1 VIGFRRVR
9 FLSREVELALTGMA
23 AELKDLRSTM
33 KLMAEQMGK
42 LVALGGQQI
51 EAIAG
56 LAPALLTID

>member
-1 VIGFRRVR
+1 
-9 FLSREVELALTGMA
+9 MA